1 MSTVSEQDKQD
12 FRREVAAWL
21 RANKPADPGFLLP
34 QSFMEVG
41 NEQQL
46 EFLREW
52 QHKVW
57 SAGYLGMA
65 WPRQYGGQGLDPV
78 FQSIADQ
85 EMRRAAVPICFNVIG
100 LGWAGPLINDI
111 GTEEEKARYL
121 KGILTG
127 EDIWCQGFSEPDHG
141 SDLGNA
147 QTRALRDGDDYV
159 INGTK
164 IWTTMGNF
172 AKYMILLARTN
183 PAAERKYDGLSFFLA
198 PMQVPGIEPRPIR
211 KLTGEYGFTETFFT
225 DARIPASCL
234 MGEEGQGW
242 KIAMK
247 TLQYERGAEAG
258 AAGGLAFVR
267 IVIDDMIAELADVER
282 DGLPALQDPA
292 VRDQLVQL
300 IMEEKAVVLGDRR
313 AGIGPLTTDYPFSL
327 PLSNKLRFTEST
339 RRMRQLAIN
348 LQGADG
354 GLYVGD
360 EGARQG
366 GFWQRAY
373 LNSFS
378 ATIGGGTSQVQANII
393 AEHILG
399 LPK

>member
-1 MSTVSEQDKQD
+1 MQ
-12 FRREVAAWL
+12 
-21 RANKPADPGFLLP
+21 ANKPADPGFLLP

-41 NEQQL
+41 SEQQL
-46 EFLREW
+46 DFLREW

-65 WPRQYGGQGLDPV
+65 WPREYGGQGVDPV

-85 EMRRAAVPICFNVIG
+85 EMRRHAVPICFNVIG
-100 LGWAGPLINDI
+100 LGWAGPLINDM
-111 GTEEEKARYL
+111 GTEAEKARYL

-147 QTRALRDGDDYV
+147 QLRARRDGDEYV
-159 INGTK
+159 LNGTK

-183 PAAERKYDGLSFFLA
+183 PEAERKYDGLSFFLA
-198 PMQVPGIEPRPIR
+198 PMQVAGVDPRPIR

-225 DARIPASCL
+225 DARIPASCR

-242 KIAMK
+242 KIAMR

-267 IVIDDMIAELADVER
+267 IAIDDMIAGLADVER
-282 DGLPALQDPA
+282 DGAPALQDPA
-292 VRDQLVQL
+292 IRDQLVQM

-313 AGIGPLTTDYPFSL
+313 AAIGPLTTDYPFSL

-339 RRMRQLAIN
+339 RRMRQMAIN

-360 EGARQG
+360 EGAREG

>member
-1 MSTVSEQDKQD
+1 MSTVSEQDKQA
-12 FRREVAAWL
+12 FREDVSAWL
-21 RANKPADPGFLLP
+21 QVNKPADPGFLLP

-41 NEQQL
+41 SEQQL
-46 EFLREW
+46 DFLRNW
-52 QHKVW
+52 QNKVW

-65 WPRQYGGQGLDPV
+65 WPKQYGGQGMDPV
-78 FQSIADQ
+78 FQAIADQ
-85 EMRRAAVPICFNVIG
+85 EMRRHAVPICFNVIG
-100 LGWAGPLINDI
+100 LGWAGPLINDL
-111 GTEEEKARYL
+111 GSEEEKARYL

-147 QTRALRDGDDYV
+147 QTRAVRDGDDYV

-198 PMQVPGIEPRPIR
+198 PMQVPGIDPRPIR

-267 IVIDDMIAELADVER
+267 IVIDDMIEQLADVER

-313 AGIGPLTTDYPFSL
+313 ANIGPLTTDYPFSL

-354 GLYVGD
+354 CLYVGD
-360 EGARQG
+360 EAARQG